1 MLELSSVEQLPSDW
15 PGSVVAIG
23 KFDGIHLG
31 HQQLLHEAVSY
42 AQESA
47 LAAIALT
54 FDRHPKALFDPT
66 NCPSELIGSGQKRD
80 LIAEA
85 GVDALLIL
93 EFDQSLASLTPSE
106 FVLQQLVPLDTKM
119 VFVGQGFSFGAGG
132 KGTVNDL
139 RELGQ
144 LHGFRVREV
153 ANVLF
158 ADHKVSS
165 TDIRLLLEQGKVEAA
180 ALLLGRNHKVI
191 GAVEHGRKLGRT
203 LGFPTANISR
213 DADGLLPADGVYAGW
228 VYVGDKR
235 YPAAHSVGTNDSVEA
250 VPRLLESHLIG
261 VSDIDLYDQTVTCE
275 FVAQVRGWQKFA
287 SLDELVE
294 QIGRDVAKASDLL
307 GE

>member
-1 MLELSSVEQLPSDW
+1 MLELSSVDQLPNDW

-31 HQQLLHEAVSY
+31 HQQLIHEAVEY
-42 AQESA
+42 AQEAA
-47 LAAIALT
+47 LGSIALT
-54 FDRHPKALFDPT
+54 FDRHPKALFDPG
-66 NCPSELIGSGQKRD
+66 NCPSDLIGFGQKRD
-80 LIAEA
+80 LIADL
-85 GVDALLIL
+85 GIDALLVL
-93 EFDQSLASLTPSE
+93 EFDQKLASLTPSE
-106 FVLQQLVPLDTKM
+106 FVLQQLVPLATKM
-119 VFVGQGFSFGAGG
+119 VFVGQGFTFGAGG
-132 KGTVNDL
+132 QGTVDDL

-144 LHGFRVREV
+144 LYGFRVREV

-165 TDIRLLLEQGKVEAA
+165 TDIRTLLERGKVEAA
-180 ALLLGRNHKVI
+180 ALLLGRNHRVI
-191 GAVEHGRKLGRT
+191 GVVEHGRKLGRT

-235 YPAAHSVGTNDSVEA
+235 YPAAHSVGINDSVEA

-261 VSDIDLYDQTVTCE
+261 IKEINLYDQIVTCE
-275 FVAQVRGWQKFA
+275 FAAQVRGWQKFA
-287 SLDELVE
+287 SLEELVD
-294 QIGRDVAKASDLL
+294 QIAKDVARASELL